1 MKAKTVRGTIHRED
15 LSGGYLV
22 LVADDGQRYLLGGA
36 TKALREE
43 GLRVEIEGEILTDG
57 GPSIAVISDPIL
69 RVMKSRRL

>member
-1 MKAKTVRGTIHRED
+1 MTSKAIRGTIRRED

-43 GLRVEIEGEILTDG
+43 GLRVEVEGELLAEG
-57 GPSIAVISDPIL
+57 GPSIAVTSDPIL
-69 RVMKSRRL
+69 RVTKCRRL